1 MRICYI
7 GDADNI
13 HMQKWVNWFANKGHD
28 VHLITDRPAEINGVK
43 IYAIGNKKRNSFSN
57 FIKKILQT
65 RKLVKKIEPDVLH
78 AHYAFGY
85 GTFGAFANY
94 HPFVLSPWG
103 SDILIEPEKSKM
115 KKFLVKFA
123 LKKADLITCDGDN
136 TIEKM
141 IHFGTDPKK
150 IHRIYHGVDPVQFS
164 PTKIDEKLKGRL
176 GVSDSPLIISTRNL
190 DLIYGIETLI
200 ESVPLVLKKIPNA
213 KFIVAGEIVYD
224 KTVEKDYLKKL
235 AKSLGVINSIKFVGP
250 IPHDEL
256 PYYLTSSD
264 VYVSTS
270 LSDGGIA
277 MSTLEAM
284 ACELAPI
291 VTDVADNKKWIKN
304 GENGFVIPLKDP
316 NALAEKIIYLL
327 QDEGVRKNFGKICRE
342 MVKEKQN
349 YEKEMKKVEKLCM
362 DLINQ

>member
-1 MRICYI
+1 
-7 GDADNI
+7 
-13 HMQKWVNWFANKGHD
+13 MQKWVTWFANKGHD
-28 VHLITDRPAEINGVK
+28 VHLITDFPAEINGVK
-43 IYAIGNKKRNSFSN
+43 IYAISNKKRDSFFN
-57 FIKKILQT
+57 FIKKIVQT
-65 RKLVKKIEPDVLH
+65 RKLVRKIKPDVLH

-103 SDILIEPEKSKM
+103 SDILIEPEKSRMVKI
-115 KKFLVKFA
+115 FVKFA
-123 LKKADLITCDGDN
+123 LKRADLITCDGDN

-141 IHFGTDPKK
+141 ISLGTDSKK
-150 IHRIYHGVDPVQFS
+150 IHRIYHGVDPEQFS
-164 PTKIDEKLKGRL
+164 PIKTDKKLKERL
-176 GVSDSPLIISTRNL
+176 GISGSPSIISTRNL
-190 DLIYGIETLI
+190 DPIYGIETLI
-200 ESVPLVLKKIPNA
+200 KSAPLVLKKFPDA
-213 KFIVAGEIVYD
+213 KFIVAGELVYD
-224 KTVEKDYLKKL
+224 KTVEKDYLNKL
-235 AKSLGVINSIKFVGP
+235 AISLGIIDSIKFVGT

-284 ACELAPI
+284 ACEVAPI

-316 NALAEKIIYLL
+316 NVLAEKIIYLL
-327 QDEGVRKNFGKICRE
+327 RDEGVRKNFGKINRE
-342 MVKEKQN
+342 IVKEKQN
-349 YEKEMKKVEKLCM
+349 YEKEMKKMEKLCT
-362 DLINQ
+362 DLIKQ

>member
-7 GDADNI
+7 GDANSI
-13 HMQKWVNWFANKGHD
+13 HMQKWVSWFTNKGHD
-28 VHLITDRPAEINGVK
+28 VHLITDRPAEINGVQ
-43 IYAIGNKKRNSFSN
+43 IYAIGNKKRDSFSN

-65 RKLVKKIEPDVLH
+65 RRLVRKIEPDVLH

-103 SDILIEPEKSKM
+103 SDILIEPEQSKI

-141 IHFGTDPKK
+141 ISFGTDSKK
-150 IHRIYHGVDPVQFS
+150 IHRIYHGVDPAQFS
-164 PTKIDEKLKGRL
+164 PNKRDKKLKERL
-176 GVSDSPLIISTRNL
+176 GVSDSPSIISTRNL

-200 ESVPLVLKKIPNA
+200 ESVPLILKKIPNA
-213 KFIVAGEIVYD
+213 KFIVAGELVYD
-224 KTVEKDYLKKL
+224 KTVEKEYLKKM
-235 AKSLGVINSIKFVGP
+235 AKSLGVINSIKFVGT

-284 ACELAPI
+284 ACEVAPI

-316 NALAEKIIYLL
+316 NTLAEKIIYLL
-327 QDEGVRKNFGKICRE
+327 QDEGVRKNFGKISRE
-342 MVKEKQN
+342 IVKEKQN
-349 YEKEMKKVEKLCM
+349 YEKEMKKVEKLCTN
-362 DLINQ
+362 LIKQ

>member
-13 HMQKWVNWFANKGHD
+13 HMRKWVIWFAKKGHD
-28 VHLITDRPAEINGVK
+28 VHLITDRPAEITGVK
-43 IYAIGNKKRNSFSN
+43 IYAIGNKKRNSFFN

-115 KKFLVKFA
+115 VKFLVKFA

-136 TIEKM
+136 TVEKM
-141 IHFGTDPKK
+141 IRFGTDPKK
-150 IHRIYHGVDPVQFS
+150 IHRIYHGVDPEQFS
-164 PTKIDEKLKGRL
+164 PTKRDKKLKERL

-190 DLIYGIETLI
+190 DLIYGVETLI
-200 ESVPLVLKKIPNA
+200 KSVPLVLKKIPNA
-213 KFIVAGEIVYD
+213 KFIVAGKLVYD

-235 AKSLGVINSIKFVGP
+235 AKSLGVINSIRFVGS

-256 PYYLTSSD
+256 PYYLASSD
-264 VYVSTS
+264 AYVSTS

-277 MSTLEAM
+277 LSTLEAM
-284 ACELAPI
+284 ACEVAPV
-291 VTDVADNKKWIKN
+291 VTDVANNRKWIKD

-316 NALAEKIIYLL
+316 KALAEKIIYLI
-327 QDEGVRKNFGKICRE
+327 ENEEIRKNFGKNSRKIVE
-342 MVKEKQN
+342 EEQN
-349 YEKEMKKVEKLCM
+349 YDKEMAKAERLCM
-362 DLINQ
+362 DLIKQ

>member
-28 VHLITDRPAEINGVK
+28 VHLITDFPAELKGVK
-43 IYAIGNKKRNSFSN
+43 IYIIGNKKRNSFSN

-65 RKLVKKIEPDVLH
+65 RKLVKKIKPDVLH

-103 SDILIEPEKSKM
+103 SDILIEPEKSRM
-115 KKFLVKFA
+115 KKIFIKFA

-141 IHFGTDPKK
+141 IGFGTDSKK
-150 IHRIYHGVDPVQFS
+150 IHRIYHGVDSSQFS
-164 PTKIDEKLKGRL
+164 PNKTDKKLKEKLGI
-176 GVSDSPLIISTRNL
+176 SNSPLIISTRNL
-190 DLIYGIETLI
+190 DPIYGLETLI
-200 ESVPLVLKKIPNA
+200 KSAPLVLKEIPDA
-213 KFIVAGEIVYD
+213 KFIIAGKVIYD

-235 AKSLGVINSIKFVGP
+235 AMSLGIIDSIKFVGS
-250 IPHDEL
+250 ILQDEL

-284 ACELAPI
+284 ACELTPI

-304 GENGFVIPLKDP
+304 GENGFIMPLKDP
-316 NALAEKIIYLL
+316 NTLAEKIIYLL
-327 QDEGVRKNFGKICRE
+327 RNESIRKNFGKICRE
-342 MVKEKQN
+342 IVKEKQN
-349 YEKEMKKVEKLCM
+349 YEKEMKKVEKLCT
-362 DLINQ
+362 DLIKQ